1 MVEAGRSPNIEILS
15 NADLLSLKGKPG
27 SFKAELNL
35 RPRYIDADRCTGCG
49 LCTTYCPKHLADSY
63 NEGLDLT
70 RPIHIDYPQAVP
82 ATYFIDPASCM
93 HLTHNT
99 CQICVPVCRSNAI
112 DFTQKAKK
120 VTLDIGAVVMSPG
133 FGRVPDEALTK
144 YSYGAHPDVVTSIE
158 FERLLNPSGPFEG
171 EVRCLSD
178 KRHPRKIAFIQC
190 VGSRDLGCGN
200 GYCSSVCCM
209 YAIKE
214 AMVAKEH
221 DPDCE
226 ITIYY
231 MDLRTQG
238 KDFDAAKV
246 KAEEH
251 YGIKFVRAKVADVI
265 PWKKNLK
272 LTYATMD
279 GVHRF
284 DAFDM
289 VVLSVGLNAPADAKN
304 LADITGIELNQYD
317 FSKTDTFDPLATSKK
332 GIYTIGAFQGP
343 KDIPESVTQS
353 SAAAGLAAGLVKA
366 QRGKGIV
373 VKTYPAEKP
382 LKAKDE
388 PRIGVFVCHCGINI
402 AGVVDVAKVDDYT
415 KDMDGVVFHAQSL
428 YSCSQDAQKVIKE
441 MIQLHDLNRVVIA
454 ACSPRTHEPL
464 FQETLKDAGLNRSM
478 FEMVNIRDHC
488 SWVHANEPE
497 KATEKSMDLVRM
509 GIAKARHIKPLSEQT
524 VPVIDKAIVIGG
536 GIAGMTA
543 ALNLAEQGFQ
553 TTIIERNAKL
563 GGHLLEQR
571 YTLAGESTADYL
583 KTVTDKLAKNK
594 LVDVLNNSEMA
605 ELSGFIGN
613 FASVVK
619 SKKGKKSIEQTI
631 DHGVVVV
638 ATGGREH
645 IPAQVLGKKLPKSA
659 KIITQKALEIQL
671 AGKGKTRA
679 PKSVVMIQCAGS
691 RGDDLAYCSKTCCT
705 QAVKNSLKIKEINPE
720 SQVIVLYRDMRTY
733 GFAEDA
739 YREAREK
746 GVIFIPY
753 SMDKLPTL
761 KAKGAKVEVA
771 FFDPLLQ
778 DDVTINP
785 DLVTLSVGT
794 VPEDT
799 AELSKLLKI
808 PVNSDNFYLEAHVKL
823 RPVEMPVSGVFLCGL
838 AHSPKPLDEIIVQAQ
853 AAAGKAAI
861 PLVKGKVSVDPIVSN
876 INKDKCIGCRLCVSL
891 CPYQSI
897 QMLKVDKKPK
907 AETVV
912 ASCKACGICAS
923 HCPTFAIT
931 MGGYTNEQI
940 TSQIE
945 AFGEAIEEA

>member
-1 MVEAGRSPNIEILS
+1 MQ
-15 NADLLSLKGKPG
+15 
-27 SFKAELNL
+27 L
-35 RPRYIDADRCTGCG
+35 RPRYIDADKCTACG
-49 LCTTYCPKHLADSY
+49 LCTTYCPRHLADSF

-82 ATYFIDPASCM
+82 ASYFIDPEACL
-93 HLTHNT
+93 HIQHDT

-112 DFTQKAKK
+112 DFSQKAKK
-120 VTLDIGAVVMSPG
+120 VTLDIGAVVMAPG
-133 FGRVPDEALTK
+133 FGRVPEQALTQ
-144 YSYGAHPDVVTSIE
+144 YGYGQHPDIVTSIE
-158 FERLLNPSGPFEG
+158 FERLLNPAGPFEG

-178 KRHPRKIAFIQC
+178 KRHPKKIAFIQC

-221 DPDCE
+221 DPECE

-231 MDLRTQG
+231 MDIRTQG
-238 KDFDAAKV
+238 KDFDAARIR
-246 KAEEH
+246 AEEH

-272 LTYATMD
+272 LTYSTMD

-284 DAFDM
+284 DAYDM
-289 VVLSVGLNAPADAKN
+289 VVLSVGLDSPAGARE
-304 LADITGIELNQYD
+304 LADITKIELDKYD
-317 FSKTDTFDPLATSKK
+317 FCKTDIFDPLATTRD
-332 GIYTIGAFQGP
+332 GVYVIGAFQGP

-353 SAAAGLAAGLVKA
+353 SAAAGITAGQIKA
-366 QRGKGIV
+366 QRGKGII
-373 VKTYPAEKP
+373 VKEYPKEKA

-402 AGVVDVAKVDDYT
+402 AGVVDVQKVDDYT
-415 KDMDGVVFHAQSL
+415 KDMDGVVYHAQSL

-488 SWVHANEPE
+488 SWVHANEPD
-497 KATEKSMDLVRM
+497 KATDKSMDLVRM
-509 GIAKARHIKPLSEQT
+509 GIAKARHIQPLPEQT
-524 VPVIDKAIVIGG
+524 VPVTDKAIVIGG

-543 ALNLAEQGFQ
+543 ALNLADQGFH
-553 TTIIERNAKL
+553 TTIIEKTDKL
-563 GGHLLEQR
+563 GGHLLDQR
-571 YTLAGESTADYL
+571 YTLSGEDMIGYL
-583 KTVTDKLAKNK
+583 KKVTDKVAKNK
-594 LVDVLNNSEMA
+594 KVDVLTNSELA
-605 ELSGFIGN
+605 DLSGFVGN
-613 FASVVK
+613 FSSVVK
-619 SKKGKKSIEQTI
+619 IGKGKKINEQTI

-645 IPAQVLGKKLPKSA
+645 VPAKVLGEKPPKSD
-659 KIITQKALEIQL
+659 KIITQKELEIQL
-671 AGKGKTRA
+671 AGKGKNRA

-691 RGDDLAYCSKTCCT
+691 RGDDLAYCSKTCCI
-705 QAVKNSLKIKEINPE
+705 QAVKNSLKIKEINPD

-753 SMDKLPTL
+753 STDKMPKLS
-761 KAKGAKVEVA
+761 AKGAKVVVS
-771 FFDPLLQ
+771 FHDPILQ

-785 DLVTLSVGT
+785 GLVVLSVGT

-799 AELSKLLKI
+799 AELSKLLKV
-808 PVNSDNFYLEAHVKL
+808 PVNADDFFLEAHVKL

-838 AHSPKPLDEIIVQAQ
+838 AHSPKPVDEIIVQAQ
-853 AAAGKAAI
+853 AAAAKAAI

-876 INKDKCIGCRLCVSL
+876 IDKDKCIGCRLCVSL
-891 CPYQSI
+891 CPYQAI
-897 QMLKVDKKPK
+897 QMVKVDKKPK

-912 ASCKACGICAS
+912 ASCKSCGICAA
-923 HCPTFAIT
+923 HCPTFAIS
-931 MGGYTNEQI
+931 MGGFTNEQI

-945 AFGEAIEEA
+945 AFGEALEEA